1 MKKIVR
7 WFFHPPVTGP
17 ATILLIRFLA
27 AGPLISTGIQD
38 FCYASLIAKTAFHH
52 SAIFSHIV
60 PVIEIIVGLFLLLGL
75 FTRIISFFSMI
86 QMIIV
91 LWKWKSG
98 TWAVHDGYLYYAQ
111 IFIFSY
117 LIIEGPGKRSL
128 DFAISASRKIYCVGD
143 YYMTII
149 R

>member
-27 AGPLISTGIQD
+27 AAPLISTGIQD
-38 FCYASLIAKTAFHH
+38 FAYAGLVAKSAFHH
-52 SAIFSHIV
+52 SGILSYTIALL
-60 PVIEIIVGLFLLLGL
+60 EITAGLFLLLGL
-75 FTRIISFFSMI
+75 FTRIICFASVI

-91 LWKWKSG
+91 LCRLKSA
-98 TWAVHDGYLYYAQ
+98 TLAVHESYLYFAQ
-111 IFIFSY
+111 IFISCY

-128 DFAISASRKIYCVGD
+128 DFIISASRKIYCIGD
-143 YYMTII
+143 HYMTIV

>member
-38 FCYASLIAKTAFHH
+38 FDYTSLVAKTALHH
-52 SAIFSHIV
+52 SAIFSHTIAG
-60 PVIEIIVGLFLLLGL
+60 IEISTGLFLLLGL
-75 FTRIISFFSMI
+75 FTRIISLFSII

-91 LWKWKSG
+91 LCKLKSG
-98 TWAVHDGYLYYAQ
+98 TWAVHDGYFYYAQ
-111 IFIFSY
+111 IFISSY

-128 DFAISASRKIYCVGD
+128 DFMISASRKIYCVGD
-143 YYMTII
+143 YYMSIV